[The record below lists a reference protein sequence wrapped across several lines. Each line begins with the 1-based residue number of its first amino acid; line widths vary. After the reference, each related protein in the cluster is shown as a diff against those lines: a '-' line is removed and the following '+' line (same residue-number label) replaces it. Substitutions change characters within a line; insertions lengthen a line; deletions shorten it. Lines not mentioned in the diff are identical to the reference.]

1 MKKILLS
8 MAVVLMALAAN
19 AQEQV
24 KSVSAATNA
33 LNSAKEAT
41 TNPKKNTKP
50 ATWIKYG
57 QTLLDAYAA
66 PAGNGIIGMSAQ
78 EVSLLNGGEK
88 ASAEEQ
94 VEISGVPYIKQ
105 AFATKN
111 YYYNANGQLA
121 IIEVTKPIVENA
133 LAEAVEAYAKAASL
147 DNGSKT
153 KDIVAALKFIGEKM
167 NVDAVTAYNLGDIA
181 KASVEFEN
189 AAKALA
195 TAPCSQVDTSALY
208 NAGLTAFMVKDNA
221 RAKKFFE
228 ECLSYN
234 YYGSDG
240 DVFAKLADI
249 ADKAGDKAGS
259 KAILEDGFTKY
270 PQSQSI
276 LVGLINYYMVS
287 GEDTNRLFDLLDD
300 AKKNEPN
307 NASLYYVE
315 GDIRAKLGQEEE
327 AVKAYLKC
335 SEINPEYEFGYIGL
349 GVYYYNKAIQ
359 IQEAAANE
367 LDDNKYNIL
376 VEDFEK
382 TLKACIDP
390 FEKAYEISKNEDVK
404 TSVAEYLKNACFRF
418 RTEDPSYM
426 AKYEKY
432 SNVK

>member
-1 MKKILLS
+1 
-8 MAVVLMALAAN
+8 MAVMLVALAAN

-41 TNPKKNTKP
+41 NNPKKNTKP

-57 QTLLDAYAA
+57 QTLIDAYSA
-66 PAGNGIIGMSAQ
+66 PAGNGIIGMNAQ
-78 EVSLLNGGEK
+78 EVALLNGGEK
-88 ASAEEQ
+88 ATAEDQ
-94 VEISGVPYIKQ
+94 VEINGTPYIKQ
-105 AFATKN
+105 TYATKN
-111 YYYNANGQLA
+111 YYFNANGQLA
-121 IIEVTKPIVENA
+121 IVEVTKPITETA
-133 LAEAVEAYAKAASL
+133 LLDAVDAFSKAASL

-153 KDIVAALKFIGEKM
+153 KDIVSALESINGKFNME
-167 NVDAVTAYNLGDIA
+167 AVTAYNLGDL
-181 KASVEFEN
+181 KRASVEFEN

-195 TAPCSQVDTSALY
+195 TAPCSKVDTSAIY
-208 NAGLTAFMVKDNA
+208 NAGLTAIMGGDRA
-221 RAKKFFE
+221 RAKKFFQ
-228 ECLSYN
+228 ECLGYN

-249 ADKAGDKAGS
+249 AKEEGDAAAS
-259 KAILEDGFTKY
+259 KSILEEGFTKY

-276 LVGLINYYMVS
+276 LVGLINYYMSS
-287 GEDTNRLFDLLDD
+287 GEDTNRLFVLLDD

-367 LDDNKYNIL
+367 LDDTKYNIL
-376 VEDFEK
+376 VSDFEK
-382 TLKACIDP
+382 SLKSCIEP
-390 FEKAYEISKNEDVK
+390 FEKAYDLTKNEEVK
-404 TSVAEYLKNACFRF
+404 VSVAEYLKNACFRF
-418 RTEDPSYM
+418 RTEDPAYM

>member
-1 MKKILLS
+1 
-8 MAVVLMALAAN
+8 MAVVLVALAAN

-41 TNPKKNTKP
+41 ANPKKNTKP

-57 QTLLDAYAA
+57 QSLLDAYAA
-66 PAGNGIIGMSAQ
+66 PAGNGIIGMNAQ
-78 EVSLLNGGEK
+78 EVALLNGGEK
-88 ASAEEQ
+88 ASEETQ
-94 VEISGVPYIKQ
+94 VELAGVPYIKQ
-105 AFATKN
+105 TFATRN
-111 YYYNANGQLA
+111 YYFNANGQLA
-121 IIEVTKPIVENA
+121 IVEVTKPICETA
-133 LAEAVEAYAKAASL
+133 LMDAVDAYAKAASL

-153 KDIVAALKFIGEKM
+153 KDIVAALKSINEKL
-167 NVDAVTAYNLGDIA
+167 NSEAVTAYNLGDLA
-181 KASVEFEN
+181 KASVGFEN

-195 TAPCSQVDTSALY
+195 TAPCSLIDTSAVY
-208 NAGLTAFMVKDNA
+208 NAGLTAFMVKDND
-221 RAKKFFE
+221 RAKKMFE
-228 ECLSYN
+228 QCLSYN

-287 GEDTNRLFDLLDD
+287 GEDTNRLFELLDG

-315 GDIRAKLGQEEE
+315 GDIRSKLGQEEE

-349 GVYYYNKAIQ
+349 GVHYYNKAIQ

-367 LDDNKYNIL
+367 LDDNKYNLL

-390 FEKAYEISKNEDVK
+390 FEKAYELTKSQDVK

-418 RTEDPSYM
+418 RTEDPVYM
-426 AKYEKY
+426 EKYEKY